1 MNRLIA
7 KYKEKIA
14 RVNLSTTRRYIDHI
28 DWSDRLIGIRGSRG
42 VGKTTLLL
50 HYLKRKYKSS
60 DKALYLSLDDIYFTE
75 NKLYD
80 IAEKF
85 YKSGGETLVLD
96 EVHKYPS
103 WAIEIKNIYDDF
115 FDLQVIFSGSSL
127 LQLQKSKAD
136 LSRRAV
142 IYNMPGLSFREFLNF
157 ELKEDFKSYTLDE
170 IISNHVEICTEII
183 SKIKPLEF
191 FSKYLNYGYFPFY
204 LENKKTFH
212 LRLNETIL
220 TVLEVDLPQ
229 VTNINVAN
237 IRSMKKLLSIISSA
251 VPFKPNLTS
260 LSQRSDISINTLKVY
275 LQYLRQAEMIILLP
289 KVGKSL
295 NSMSKPEKVFLHN
308 SNMMYTLAD
317 ENANIGN
324 IRETFFANQFS
335 HFHEM
340 SAPKSGDFLIDD
352 RYTFEIGG
360 KNKTKK
366 QIANI
371 ENAFVVKDDIEIG
384 YKNEIPLWLFGFMY

>member
-28 DWSDRLIGIRGSRG
+28 DWSDKLIGIRGSRG

-80 IAEKF
+80 LAEKF

-170 IISNHVEICTEII
+170 IISNHVEICSEII

-251 VPFKPNLTS
+251 VPF
-260 LSQRSDISINTLKVY
+260 
-275 LQYLRQAEMIILLP
+275 
-289 KVGKSL
+289 
-295 NSMSKPEKVFLHN
+295 
-308 SNMMYTLAD
+308 
-317 ENANIGN
+317 
-324 IRETFFANQFS
+324 
-335 HFHEM
+335 
-340 SAPKSGDFLIDD
+340 
-352 RYTFEIGG
+352 
-360 KNKTKK
+360 
-366 QIANI
+366 
-371 ENAFVVKDDIEIG
+371 
-384 YKNEIPLWLFGFMY
+384 

>member
-1 MNRLIA
+1 MNKLIA

-14 RVNLSTTRRYIDHI
+14 RLSLTTTRRYIEYI

-42 VGKTTLLL
+42 VGKTTLIL
-50 HYLKRKYKSS
+50 HYLKRKYKTS
-60 DKALYLSLDDIYFTE
+60 DKALYVSLDDIYFTE
-75 NKLYD
+75 NKLYYL
-80 IAEKF
+80 AERF

-96 EVHKYPS
+96 EVHKYPN
-103 WAIEIKNIYDDF
+103 WAIEVKNIYDDF

-157 ELKEDFKSYTLDE
+157 ELKEDFKSYSLDE
-170 IISNHVEICTEII
+170 IINNHVEICSEII
-183 SKIKPLEF
+183 SRVKPLEF

-204 LENKKTFH
+204 LENKKTYH

-260 LSQRSDISINTLKVY
+260 LSQRSDISINTLKAY
-275 LQYLRQAEMIILLP
+275 LQYLRQAELIIMLP
-289 KVGKSL
+289 KKGKSL
-295 NSMSKPEKVFLHN
+295 NSMSKAEKVFLHN

-335 HFHEM
+335 HFHEIT
-340 SAPKSGDFLIDD
+340 APEYGDFLIDD
-352 RYTFEIGG
+352 KYTFEIGG
-360 KNKTKK
+360 KSKSRK
-366 QIANI
+366 QIIDI

-384 YKNEIPLWLFGFMY
+384 YKNDLPLWLFGFMY

>member
-1 MNRLIA
+1 MNRLVA
-7 KYKEKIA
+7 KYKEKLEGIS
-14 RVNLSTTRRYIDHI
+14 LSTTRKYIDRV

-50 HYLKRKYKSS
+50 HYLKKKYKSS
-60 DKALYLSLDDIYFTE
+60 EKALYVSLDDIYFTD
-75 NKLYD
+75 NKLYYL
-80 IAEKF
+80 AERF
-85 YKSGGETLVLD
+85 YKSGGKTLVLD
-96 EVHKYPS
+96 EVHKYPN
-103 WAIEIKNIYDDF
+103 WAIEVKNIYDDF

-127 LQLQKSKAD
+127 LQMQKSKAD

-157 ELKEDFKSYTLDE
+157 ELKEDFKPYTLDE
-170 IISNHVEICTEII
+170 IITNHEMISSEVI
-183 SKIKPLEF
+183 SKVKPLEF
-191 FSKYLNYGYFPFY
+191 FSKYLNYGYFPFH

-212 LRLNETIL
+212 IRLNETIL

-229 VTNINVAN
+229 VVNINVSN

-260 LSQRSDISINTLKVY
+260 LSHKSGISINTLKAY
-275 LQYLRQAEMIILLP
+275 LQYLRQAELIIMLP
-289 KVGKSL
+289 KKGKSL

-308 SNMMYTLAD
+308 SSMMYNLAD

-340 SAPKSGDFLIDD
+340 TAPDNGDFMIDEK
-352 RYTFEIGG
+352 YTFEIGG
-360 KNKTKK
+360 KNKTRK
-366 QIANI
+366 QII
-371 ENAFVVKDDIEIG
+371 DLENAFVVKDDIEIG

>member
-80 IAEKF
+80 LAEKF

-170 IISNHVEICTEII
+170 IISNHVEICSEII